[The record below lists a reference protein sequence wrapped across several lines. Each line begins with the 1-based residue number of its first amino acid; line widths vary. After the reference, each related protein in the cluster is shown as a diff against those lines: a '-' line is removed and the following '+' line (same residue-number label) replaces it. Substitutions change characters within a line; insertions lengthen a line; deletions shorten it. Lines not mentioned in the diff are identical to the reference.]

1 MIMNGRKTKY
11 ISPNLSE
18 NLFNDGLNFFNL
30 YLSFI
35 LQGGCTQG
43 TLLQWGKKSH
53 CKDMEHL

>member
-43 TLLQWGKKSH
+43 TLLQWGKKIT
-53 CKDMEHL
+53 L